1 MPVVA
6 TTVAGYIYASDAAV
20 VEAYKDY
27 NRCSNDSPR
36 TLELPWKLQNQA
48 LSCMEYGYE
57 PCQSF
62 KVIFSWQQMK
72 TQNNMK
78 LIYLAVIKHGK
89 GTCLF
94 CIKQIHQRGFPGA
107 TLVVFAM
114 EEAMIRGLGRQNQKD
129 RTQLAMSS
137 KRNQTDKIAMD
148 GQIIYI

>member
-57 PCQSF
+57 PCQTFMVYFFLAANENSEQYE
-62 KVIFSWQQMK
+62 IDLPCSNQTWQR
-72 TQNNMK
+72 N
-78 LIYLAVIKHGK
+78 V
-89 GTCLF
+89 F
-94 CIKQIHQRGFPGA
+94 FFIKQIHQRGFPGA